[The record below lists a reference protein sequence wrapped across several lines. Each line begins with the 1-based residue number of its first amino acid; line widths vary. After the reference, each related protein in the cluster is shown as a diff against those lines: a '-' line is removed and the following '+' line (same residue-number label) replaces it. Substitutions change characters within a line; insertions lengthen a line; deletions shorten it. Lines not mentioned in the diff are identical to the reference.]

1 MDGSHALFEVQERPT
16 ELPRKIGA
24 CGGLEPKKLNIS
36 MYVVC
41 THCILQLHI
50 DSVIVTN
57 KYQMQI
63 NVLAAVTRFI
73 IVAEMLLLG
82 PFPRPRPV
90 ADVQKPNTIKVI
102 QFQFNSI

>member
-1 MDGSHALFEVQERPT
+1 
-16 ELPRKIGA
+16 
-24 CGGLEPKKLNIS
+24 
-36 MYVVC
+36 MYLVY
-41 THCILQLHI
+41 TRCILQLYV

-57 KYQMQI
+57 KYKTQI
-63 NVLAAVTRFI
+63 HVNVLAAVTRFI